1 MGPDSVRTLYDGGMA
16 QRAEDHGGRR
26 YRIEVRV
33 TPEQNA
39 LIRQAADIEDSTV
52 TSFVL
57 KSVTTRAKRVVTE
70 HHDIVLSNESFDR
83 FLAELDTPAQ
93 VVPELVDLFKRHPK
107 LPEG

>member
-1 MGPDSVRTLYDGGMA
+1 MA
-16 QRAEDHGGRR
+16 QRAENQGGRR

-39 LIRQAADIEDSTV
+39 LIRQAADIEDNTV

-57 KSVTTRAKRVVTE
+57 KTVTARAKRVVTE

-93 VVPELVDLFKRHPK
+93 VVPELVELFNRYPK